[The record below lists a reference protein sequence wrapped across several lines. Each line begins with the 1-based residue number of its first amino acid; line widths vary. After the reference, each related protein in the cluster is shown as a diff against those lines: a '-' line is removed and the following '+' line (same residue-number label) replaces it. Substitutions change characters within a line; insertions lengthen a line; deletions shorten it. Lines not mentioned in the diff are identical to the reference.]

1 MKEKT
6 NKKIEKKPEAK
17 QNSFKLFLKQMGPAE
32 AFTLPAIITI
42 VLIFLFIL
50 LLIIIVRWSLHD
62 LGLD

>member
-1 MKEKT
+1 MEKQ

-17 QNSFKLFLKQMGPAE
+17 QNSFKLFLSQMGPAE

-50 LLIIIVRWSLHD
+50 LLVIIVRWSLHD